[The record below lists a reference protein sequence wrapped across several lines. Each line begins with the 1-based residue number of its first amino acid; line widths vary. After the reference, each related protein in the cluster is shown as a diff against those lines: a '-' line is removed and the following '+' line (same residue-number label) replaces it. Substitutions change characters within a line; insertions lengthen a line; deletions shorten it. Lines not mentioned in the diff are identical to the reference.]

1 MLKRTIDAKIINNAK
16 VIIVF
21 LFDGKNPTLNP
32 SQKGRHLLPLPF
44 FGEGVR
50 VL

>member
-32 SQKGRHLLPLPF
+32 SPKREALASPSLFWGR
-44 FGEGVR
+44 G
-50 VL
+50 